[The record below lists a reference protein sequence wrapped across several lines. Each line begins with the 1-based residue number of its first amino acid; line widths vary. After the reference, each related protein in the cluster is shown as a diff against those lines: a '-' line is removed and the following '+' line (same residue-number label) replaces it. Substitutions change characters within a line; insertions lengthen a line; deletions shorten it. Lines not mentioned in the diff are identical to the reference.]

1 MIILGID
8 PGLASTGFGAIVC
21 GTSPA
26 LRKCGYIKTPTH
38 QPMADRLFQL
48 YKDMK
53 ELIRSIGPG
62 AVGIENVFS
71 LGRYPKAG
79 IILGAVLGVVS
90 VSVVENGLPLI
101 EVTPREV
108 KNCLVGYGGASKDQ
122 VKETTRRILNVS
134 DLSSFH
140 AADAL
145 AVALTVFYRGETWRK
160 G

>member
-38 QPMADRLFQL
+38 QPMAHRLFQL

-108 KNCLVGYGGASKDQ
+108 KNCLVGYGGASKEQ

-145 AVALTVFYRGETWRK
+145 AVALTVFYRKETWRK

>member
-21 GTSPA
+21 GSSPT
-26 LRKCGYIKTPTH
+26 LRNCGYIRTPAH
-38 QPMADRLFQL
+38 EPMPARLFQL
-48 YKDMK
+48 YRDMK
-53 ELIRSIGPG
+53 ELIRSIGPD
-62 AVGIENVFS
+62 AVGIESVFS

-90 VSVVENGLPLI
+90 VSVTENNLPLI

-108 KNCLVGYGGASKDQ
+108 KNCLVGYGAASKEQ

-134 DLSSFH
+134 DVSSFH

-145 AVALTVFYRGETWRK
+145 AVALTVFYREGRGRK